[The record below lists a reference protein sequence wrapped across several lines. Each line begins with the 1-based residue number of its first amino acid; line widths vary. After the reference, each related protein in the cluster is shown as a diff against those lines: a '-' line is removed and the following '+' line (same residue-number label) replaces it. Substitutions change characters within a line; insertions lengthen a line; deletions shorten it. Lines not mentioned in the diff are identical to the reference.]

1 MFWENE
7 SDESAKER
15 VVVVGGGRGWR
26 WGWFN
31 GVVSMVVLGISIR
44 PVPDCKFCFI
54 TRVPGTVSGSA
65 SLDNFLLLY

>member
-1 MFWENE
+1 MVSVEVMSVVVDMFWENE

-44 PVPDCKFCFI
+44 SRPV
-54 TRVPGTVSGSA
+54 
-65 SLDNFLLLY
+65 LYCM

>member
-1 MFWENE
+1 MVVDMFWENE

-44 PVPDCKFCFI
+44 PVPGYTVYQILFVNYFI
-54 TRVPGTVSGSA
+54 
-65 SLDNFLLLY
+65 

>member
-1 MFWENE
+1 MVSVEVMSVVVDMFWENE

-31 GVVSMVVLGISIR
+31 GVVSMVVLVLVYIEANF
-44 PVPDCKFCFI
+44 VLFVDYFI
-54 TRVPGTVSGSA
+54 
-65 SLDNFLLLY
+65 